1 MGISKLIKN
10 NLDEDVF
17 TQSFYEE
24 IYSSFLDLNYEKPTE
39 YVIRYW
45 NLFLKYCN
53 ERSQDKRLRK
63 IRNEKIFQ
71 FILVTLFIREN
82 ILPFFIDTRVKYVP
96 EPIPLLLLTS
106 KGHCL
111 ISLYLTTSYKE
122 FHKLAD
128 LEAMALKNVHRI
140 SKSFLIALS
149 DDDALQVSQKIIK
162 EDIFGLN
169 DVIVATSEKFNQFI
183 SELKAFTFDLSPSVS
198 VIECNQIITKENLD
212 LLL

>member
-1 MGISKLIKN
+1 MKN
-10 NLDEDVF
+10 FPIYLGY
-17 TQSFYEE
+17 TFYQRK
-24 IYSSFLDLNYEKPTE
+24 YSS
-39 YVIRYW
+39 I
-45 NLFLKYCN
+45 
-53 ERSQDKRLRK
+53 
-63 IRNEKIFQ
+63 
-71 FILVTLFIREN
+71 
-82 ILPFFIDTRVKYVP
+82 FIDTRVKYVP

-212 LLL
+212 LLI